1 MEIINARRPTGPP
14 FLIGST
20 PFWVP
25 WNVEDLSFPSMCH
38 TPGSDVDFYHFPIP
52 PMLIRSKTRGRTT
65 RQRPNIRHN
74 IFRSRARDFRIG
86 FFDASCHDTQLIS
99 SRYDGASKEKIWE
112 PKNRP
117 NPGLPDFE
125 SRQAIRGESG
135 GDFLNR
141 NLYFGAELNPGSHL
155 TSGCDPV

>member
-38 TPGSDVDFYHFPIP
+38 TPGSDVAFYHFPIP

-74 IFRSRARDFRIG
+74 IFSPRFRNSWIALN
-86 FFDASCHDTQLIS
+86 DVPRVSLQLIS
-99 SRYDGASKEKIWE
+99 SRYQGTSKEKILE
-112 PKNRP
+112 PKVRK
-117 NPGLPDFE
+117 NPGVPTFE